1 MVTDKRV
8 LYPNK
13 ENGISVLIPSPHFK
27 GTIQEL
33 AIKDVPKGV
42 PFLIVKKEEIPQDRI
57 NRNLWTADFSQP
69 NGHGG

>member
-13 ENGISVLIPSPHFK
+13 ENGIAVLIPSPHFK

-69 NGHGG
+69 DGHGG

>member
-13 ENGISVLIPSPHFK
+13 ENGIAVLIPSPYFK

-42 PFLIVKKEEIPQDRI
+42 PFLIVKKEEIPQDRT

>member
-13 ENGISVLIPSPHFK
+13 ENGIAVLVPSPHFK

-33 AIKDVPKGV
+33 AIKDVP
-42 PFLIVKKEEIPQDRI
+42 
-57 NRNLWTADFSQP
+57 
-69 NGHGG
+69 